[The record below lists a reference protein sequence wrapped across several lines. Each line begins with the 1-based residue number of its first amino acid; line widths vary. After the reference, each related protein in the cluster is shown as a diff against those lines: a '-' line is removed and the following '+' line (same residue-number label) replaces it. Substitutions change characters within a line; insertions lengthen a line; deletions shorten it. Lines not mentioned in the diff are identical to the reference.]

1 MYDND
6 AEILDVV
13 LWRAGGC
20 WFGCEAGC
28 VIAAEKPED
37 SPTVDEFPHIETL
50 LNIPAVDG
58 RTDFQLLTFRYATT
72 SRYILVNRPVELIR
86 LPIGQIRAL
95 PTLVAARSRIKALG
109 ALALAPQGLIFL
121 LNTRLF

>member
-28 VIAAEKPED
+28 VIAAERPED
-37 SPTVDEFPHIETL
+37 SPTVDANPHIETL

-58 RTDFQLLTFRYATT
+58 RSDLQILTFRHATN
-72 SRYILVNRPVELIR
+72 SRQFLVNRPVELIR
-86 LPIGQIRAL
+86 LPIGQIHAL
-95 PTLVAARSRIKALG
+95 PTLVAARTHIKALS
-109 ALALAPQGLIFL
+109 ALALVPQGLVFL
-121 LNTRLF
+121 LDARLF